1 LLGKNQRQIEMTT
14 LRQLTI
20 EEVTG
25 ILSRGAFAELIS
37 AVEHAQFECKS
48 GLYDTKTAKGKIE
61 LAKDVSALA
70 NSSGG
75 YLLIGPATTKSPLHQ
90 GDEVTSVSDF
100 ASSAFQTDTYRN
112 ILTAYIYPPITDLK
126 IQ

>member
-1 LLGKNQRQIEMTT
+1 MTT